1 MPLRSWGPAG
11 RTGAPIS
18 GAASPRT
25 GNLGTANP
33 EGVVIGAVVTTA
45 PFLSLEVQPL
55 ADPVKECC
63 HSHSLNSTEIPLKN
77 KQKTKTNL
85 FLFINLKEVL

>member
-11 RTGAPIS
+11 RAGAPIS

-33 EGVVIGAVVTTA
+33 GGVVIGAVVTAA

-63 HSHSLNSTEIPLKN
+63 HSHSLNSTDSI
-77 KQKTKTNL
+77 
-85 FLFINLKEVL
+85 